1 MGDAIVTDQ
10 GRAEVT
16 ILHHSRPTRPLNRR
30 LTSAR
35 CLTGL
40 DEGKFLLD
48 QSCGVL

>member
-16 ILHHSRPTRPLNRR
+16 ILHHPRPTKT
-30 LTSAR
+30 TSAR

-40 DEGKFLLD
+40 DEGKFSLE